1 MHNSLYLLFSC
12 LVSGHFWASATH
24 DKLAVLGAAPICC
37 YSKRTN
43 LYGYAST
50 LQIGRNLATH
60 SSSSTSTCHHTMA
73 FLYDIQANQAM
84 SGIDSRLVSRMGF
97 SVDTK
102 SKAGISVAEGDESQ
116 LKDSVDSR
124 QAAMNLGA
132 SSGFVRWDLFVTLTN
147 NQSEFPGTRHLH
159 EHKQSLSW
167 TAQIPEY
174 DTLPLFHKEEIA
186 RSMELAYSSVLGR
199 CWMEARKL
207 VSMWCSI
214 VLCCVSCG
222 FSNPSMYAVARVY
235 NV

>member
-1 MHNSLYLLFSC
+1 MPHFIYFLSC

-73 FLYDIQANQAM
+73 FLYDIQANQVNQAM

-102 SKAGISVAEGDESQ
+102 SKAGISVTKRDESQ

-124 QAAMNLGA
+124 QAALNLGA
-132 SSGFVRWDLFVTLTN
+132 SSAFV
-147 NQSEFPGTRHLH
+147 S
-159 EHKQSLSW
+159 
-167 TAQIPEY
+167 
-174 DTLPLFHKEEIA
+174 
-186 RSMELAYSSVLGR
+186 
-199 CWMEARKL
+199 
-207 VSMWCSI
+207 
-214 VLCCVSCG
+214 
-222 FSNPSMYAVARVY
+222 
-235 NV
+235 